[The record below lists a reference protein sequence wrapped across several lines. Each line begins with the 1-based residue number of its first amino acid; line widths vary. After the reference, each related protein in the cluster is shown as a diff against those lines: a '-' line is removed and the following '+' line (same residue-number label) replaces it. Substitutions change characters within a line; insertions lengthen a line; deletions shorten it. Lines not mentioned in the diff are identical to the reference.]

1 MIVRINQFDP
11 ANAEPYSGWEPDEIR
26 GPMQFDWP
34 AATHAFELL
43 ILENDERQQM
53 LPLAFRQAQ
62 LRQLL
67 PDVVQAL
74 LEPGE
79 QIVARIDGPLIAGE
93 LLTAFRHLTDADGTG
108 RFGIAPVQK
117 LDASPKPALGSVRI
131 HLPPP

>member
-26 GPMQFDWP
+26 GPRQFEWP

-53 LPLAFRQAQ
+53 LPLSFRQAQ

-74 LEPGE
+74 LEPDE
-79 QIVARIDGPLIAGE
+79 QIVARIDGPLLANE
-93 LLTAFRHLTDADGTG
+93 LLPVFQHLTDEHGAG

-117 LDASPKPALGSVRI
+117 LDAAAIPALG
-131 HLPPP
+131 

>member
-1 MIVRINQFDP
+1 APAHGKTTLRNTRTRGVSSQASKSPDDGAAATHPRVRGRAQVNDRSMIVRINQFDP

-67 PDVVQAL
+67 PDVVQA
-74 LEPGE
+74 
-79 QIVARIDGPLIAGE
+79 
-93 LLTAFRHLTDADGTG
+93 
-108 RFGIAPVQK
+108 
-117 LDASPKPALGSVRI
+117 
-131 HLPPP
+131 